1 MGKVRVHLE
10 EERITTLQTPMK
22 TLYIGSPEPFFSGS
36 VNHMH
41 AIGFS
46 AQPVRKVTGAVGG
59 MIVHHQN
66 VDARVLFEDA
76 RDDAG

>member
-1 MGKVRVHLE
+1 MGKISVHLE
-10 EERITTLQTPMK
+10 EELIISLQAPTK
-22 TLYIGSPEPFFSGS
+22 SLYIGSPEPLFSES

-46 AQPVRKVTGAVGG
+46 AQPVRKVAGAVGG
-59 MIVHHQN
+59 IIVHHQN
-66 VDARVLFEDA
+66 VDARVLLENP